1 MTDNLSVLVVDDSDD
16 LRELIS
22 MVIERHPRGWHVVA
36 TAAEGEQAVVEA
48 RSSQPDLVLLDIA
61 MPIMDG
67 MQALP
72 LIREAAPEAT
82 VVMLSGYPFET
93 AGPGA
98 LDAGAHGYL
107 EKSDLVRS
115 LIPRLE
121 NIIDH
126 GAADGTDADPTG
138 PAAG

>member
-36 TAAEGEQAVVEA
+36 TAAEGEQAVAEA

-61 MPIMDG
+61 MPVMDG
-67 MQALP
+67 LQALP
-72 LIREAAPEAT
+72 LIRQAAPDAR
-82 VVMLSGYPFET
+82 VVMLSGYPYET

-107 EKSDLVRS
+107 EKSDLVHN

-121 NIIDH
+121 TILEQVTRDE
-126 GAADGTDADPTG
+126 AADRADPLD
-138 PAAG
+138 